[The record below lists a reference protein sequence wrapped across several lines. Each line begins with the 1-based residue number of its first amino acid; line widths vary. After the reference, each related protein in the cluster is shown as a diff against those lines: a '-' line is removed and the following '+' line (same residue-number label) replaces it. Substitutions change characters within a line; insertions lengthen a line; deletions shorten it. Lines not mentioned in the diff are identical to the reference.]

1 MLRYDTPTALLDR
14 FIEVFNRDYTR
25 TVARETYLGRV
36 AAMRSQLLAVF
47 GDNKYFDS
55 ATQQFRGTLTA
66 GVASNA
72 LQKAVGSVSRCEIS
86 N

>member
-47 GDNKYFDS
+47 GDDKYFDS

-66 GVASNA
+66 QVCKANM
-72 LQKAVGSVSRCEIS
+72 QKALGSVSRCEIS